1 MKQFIVTQ
9 RADAAARYLI
19 GFALGLSLLGL
30 PLLLAACD
38 VRPGAGP
45 TLSHE
50 HVEDAHPDAV
60 KRPRPPENLSEDKEQ
75 EMAIPEM
82 PTDDEHAI
90 PARVT
95 QGLLRVG
102 EPVHRYPL
110 LQEVPVVD
118 HFEQPGFSVE
128 HRDDETLLLRIPLSQ
143 GEAIWGFGQ
152 RFDAFDMRGRRIES
166 WATDGWNRLDT
177 SYFAVPFFISSRG
190 YGLFVNGTGRL
201 EFDIG
206 ASHPDELSIL
216 IPGSGVELIAF
227 QGAPAQISQA
237 YTELVGRPRSAPAWI
252 YRPWMSRNSYLG
264 AYEVNR
270 MLRRMHAL
278 DMPVGVVVLEAWAE
292 QLHNFQFEL
301 RRYPNPITWID
312 DLKRRG
318 VHVVCWITPSVW
330 PGSDAYREAREHG
343 YLVLDE
349 DGSEHIVRWLENGRK
364 IDFRNPEARDWWRDM
379 QRTLV
384 EMGVSG
390 IKTDGGEHM
399 PDPVFHNQHPYHYQ
413 KASLDAFRETDR
425 NGITFARSANP
436 LNAGLSTFWA
446 GDQLA
451 EWSRLEGVVRA
462 GLSTALSG
470 FPLWGHDIGGYSGTP
485 TKELYLRWM
494 QFGAFSPIMQFHGET
509 PREPWNYDEETV
521 DIVRFYFKVR
531 KRLLPFLIEWG
542 ETALTD
548 GIPIMRPL
556 VWHFPDDPRTY
567 ALDSQFML
575 GPDLI
580 IAPIVSVLPMRT
592 LYLPEG
598 EWLDLWTDQL
608 HSGPIELS
616 YEAELHQ
623 IPVFVRADAVERYQS
638 LFADAPHKAPSPV
651 TVELSGPK
659 NEWGIVP
666 ELRYWLDRNGPEQ
679 IQYRIQN
686 HSDEEMAFAVRLAPP
701 AGIEVHP
708 RGMIR
713 FTLGSG
719 ESSELT
725 YNVQPVAHLSPGTYP
740 LTFEVRSPGKEDIP
754 APSVGLVLSPS
765 WMVLGLFEGGVA
777 SEQDMDIASMDLN
790 ASYAGRN
797 GERITWQDV
806 PIDAMEEDGLIDL
819 GPIVGGDGFSTSYL
833 YTRLFSPYPRRVHM
847 LTGCG
852 DAMTIWVNDRE
863 TFNLPAHRNP
873 ARDEDVVS
881 AVLTGGMNHIVIR
894 ISRDL
899 GAHHFF
905 FRME

>member
-1 MKQFIVTQ
+1 MKPSIVTQ
-9 RADAAARYLI
+9 LTDASARYPT
-19 GFALGLSLLGL
+19 GFALALSLFGFT
-30 PLLLAACD
+30 LLLAACD
-38 VRPGAGP
+38 VPPVAEP

-50 HVEDAHPDAV
+50 HVEGEHPDAV
-60 KRPRPPENLSEDKEQ
+60 KRPRSPESHSEDKEP
-75 EMAIPEM
+75 EMAILERKPDEPAVPE
-82 PTDDEHAI
+82 
-90 PARVT
+90 RVT
-95 QGLLRVG
+95 QTLLRIG
-102 EPVHRYPL
+102 EPMHRYPL
-110 LQEVPVVD
+110 LQEVPAAD
-118 HFEQPGFSVE
+118 QFEQPDVFVDQ
-128 HRDDETLLLRIPLSQ
+128 RDDETLILRIPLAK

-190 YGLFVNGTGRL
+190 YGLFVNSTGRL

-206 ASHPDELSIL
+206 ANNPDELSIL
-216 IPGSGVELIAF
+216 IPDTGVELIAF
-227 QGAPAQISQA
+227 RGEPAGISQA
-237 YTELVGRPRSAPAWI
+237 YTELVGRPRSAPEWI

-270 MLRRMHAL
+270 MLWRMHEL
-278 DMPVGVVVLEAWAE
+278 DMAVGVVVLEAWAE
-292 QLHNFQFEL
+292 QLHNFRFER

-312 DLKRRG
+312 ELKRKG

-330 PGSDAYREAREHG
+330 PDTDAHRQARENG

-349 DGSEHIVRWLENGRK
+349 DGSEHVVRWLENGRK
-364 IDFRNPEARDWWRDM
+364 IDFRIPEARSWWRDM
-379 QRTLV
+379 QRPMVDL
-384 EMGVSG
+384 GVSG

-399 PDPVFHNQHPYHYQ
+399 PDPFFHNRHPYHYQ
-413 KASLDAFRETDR
+413 KASLDAFQESQRD
-425 NGITFARSANP
+425 GITFARSANP

-451 EWSRLEGVVRA
+451 EWSRLEAVVRA

-485 TKELYLRWM
+485 AKTLYLRWL

-509 PREPWNYDEETV
+509 PREPWNYDEEAV
-521 DIVRFYFKVR
+521 DIARFYFKVR
-531 KRLLPFLIEWG
+531 ERLLPFLIEWG
-542 ETALTD
+542 ETALSD
-548 GIPIMRPL
+548 GIPIIRPL
-556 VWHFPDDPRTY
+556 VWHFPDDPNTY

-580 IAPIVSVLPMRT
+580 VAPIVTPNHTRPV
-592 LYLPEG
+592 YLPEG
-598 EWLDLWTDQL
+598 EWHDLWTDQS
-608 HSGPIELS
+608 HRGPIELL
-616 YEAELHQ
+616 YETKLHQ
-623 IPVFVRADAVERYQS
+623 IPVFVRADAMERYQS
-638 LFADAPHKAPSPV
+638 LFADAPHKAQPPV
-651 TVELSGPK
+651 TVERSGPK

-666 ELRYWLDRNGPEQ
+666 DLLYWRDRNDQER

-686 HSDEEMAFAVRLAPP
+686 HTDEEMAFAVRLAPP

-708 RGMIR
+708 RGMLR
-713 FTLGSG
+713 FALAPG
-719 ESSELT
+719 ESSEVT
-725 YNVQPVAHLSPGTYP
+725 YDVQPVAHLSPGTYP

-754 APSVGLVLSPS
+754 APSVGLVVSPT
-765 WMVLGLFEGGVA
+765 WKLLGLFEGGVA
-777 SEQDMDIASMDLN
+777 SEQDIDIASVDLN

-797 GERITWQDV
+797 GEHITWQDV
-806 PIDAMEEDGLIDL
+806 PIDAMQDNGLIDL

-833 YTRLFSPYPRRVHM
+833 YTGLFSPHPRRVHM
-847 LTGCG
+847 HTGCG
-852 DAMTIWVNDRE
+852 DAMTIWVNGRE
-863 TFNLPAHRNP
+863 IFRLPAHRNP

-899 GAHHFF
+899 GAHHLY